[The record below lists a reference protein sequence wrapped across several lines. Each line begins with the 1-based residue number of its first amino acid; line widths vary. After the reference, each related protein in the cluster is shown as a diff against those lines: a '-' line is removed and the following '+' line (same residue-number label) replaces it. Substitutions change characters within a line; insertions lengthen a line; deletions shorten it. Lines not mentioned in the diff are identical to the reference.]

1 MGDLSTNKNGVHQL
15 LTGLKQQGIKH
26 VVASPG
32 SRNAPLSIAFNRD
45 KHFSC
50 FHIPDER
57 SAAFYAL
64 GIGERTNTPVVLFC
78 TSGSAV
84 LNYAPA
90 ISEAFYRNIPLIVVS
105 ADRPLAWTD
114 QGDGQTIRQ
123 DNVLQNHVVGFKNLI
138 ENTKN
143 DEESWWNKRMIDEL
157 LITAVSEQ
165 MPIHFNFPFHEPL
178 YELEEVKNLSDN
190 SIKRIAK
197 VEIDKSINA
206 KELDCLLHQWNNAT
220 KRMIIVGQQA
230 PNKKLNQLL
239 SDLSKDR
246 STAILV
252 ENTSNMFYKDFMHC
266 IDRTFNSID
275 GHSLE
280 ANFAPDLL
288 ITIGG
293 AVVSKKIKAFIRR
306 NKPKYHW
313 NIGEYFKLMDTYQ
326 SLTSSIEIN
335 ALDFL
340 QQFMDSKPDWNVS
353 RFGEQWKQLDYLIQE
368 KHFSSLKELE
378 YCDMKVFSLL
388 LDAIPENSHLHL
400 GNSSVVRYAQLF
412 DPISSIRYYANRGT
426 SGIDG
431 STSTAIGASIADENS
446 LHTFISGDVSAL
458 YDSNAFWNHHL
469 PSNFRMFVINNGG
482 GGIFKIIPGPDTVE
496 EQDDF
501 FVAKQ
506 NFSLKHIC
514 NAFNV
519 NYLSAESLEEIDGL
533 LDKFYSHQDNNRPV
547 MMEIF
552 TPHELNDQELKKY
565 FKEIKV
571 TPKKLN
577 L

>member
-1 MGDLSTNKNGVHQL
+1 MAEKSTNKEGVHQL
-15 LTGLKQQGIKH
+15 LVGLKQHGVKY

-45 KHFSC
+45 QQFKC

-64 GIGERTNTPVVLFC
+64 GMAERSNSPVVLFC

-123 DNVLQNHVVGFKNLI
+123 NNVLQNHVLGFRDLLEKPQ
-138 ENTKN
+138 N
-143 DEESWWNKRMIDEL
+143 DEQLWWNKRMIDEL
-157 LITAVSEQ
+157 LITASSNKA
-165 MPIHFNFPFHEPL
+165 PIHFNFPFHEPL
-178 YELEEVKNLSDN
+178 YELNESKALSY
-190 SIKRIAK
+190 SAKKQIAK
-197 VEIDKSINA
+197 TRVNKTLASE
-206 KELDCLLHQWNNAT
+206 ELDCLVHQWNNAP
-220 KRMIIVGQQA
+220 KRMIIVGQHT

-252 ENTSNMFYKDFMHC
+252 ENTSNMFYKDFIHC
-266 IDRTFNSID
+266 IDRTFNSIEGSD
-275 GHSLE
+275 AESD
-280 ANFAPDLL
+280 FSPDLL
-288 ITIGG
+288 ISIGG
-293 AVVSKKIKAFIRR
+293 AVVSKKIKAYLRR

-313 NIGEYFKLMDTYQ
+313 NVGEYFTLMDTYQ
-326 SLTSSIEIN
+326 SLTASIDMNE
-335 ALDFL
+335 LDFL
-340 QQFMDSKPDWNVS
+340 EQFMEQKPAYNIS
-353 RFGEQWKQLDYLIQE
+353 RFGEQWKQLDYLIQD
-368 KHFSSLKELE
+368 KHHQCLQTLDYS
-378 YCDMKVFSLL
+378 DMTVFSLL
-388 LDAIPENSHLHL
+388 LDAVPENSHLHL

-412 DPISSIRYYANRGT
+412 DPIASIRYYANRGT

-431 STSTAIGASIADENS
+431 STSTALGATLADEEN
-446 LHTFISGDVSAL
+446 LHTFISGDISAF
-458 YDSNAFWNHHL
+458 YDSNAFWNNHI

-482 GGIFKIIPGPDTVE
+482 GGIFKIIPGPATVK

-506 NFSLKHIC
+506 SFSLEHVCK
-514 NAFNV
+514 AFDI
-519 NYLSAESLEEIDGL
+519 NYLKAERLSEIDEQ
-533 LDKFYSHQDNNRPV
+533 LDAFYSHQENDRPV
-547 MMEIF
+547 LMEVF
-552 TPHELNDQELKKY
+552 TPHHENDKALKSY
-565 FKEIKV
+565 FSKIKV
-571 TPKKLN
+571 APKKLS